1 MACLKL
7 LFLFIFTLIHTGLG
21 TLLCTCQ
28 TTKMDIDKAILF
40 ICCYHNRLKRL
51 NIEKTSLFVLWS
63 LLKYVFSISA
73 WLSCCVYIQ
82 SNGTIEV
89 CPSQSEDESTI
100 CKSKIHK
107 NAHYLLLY
115 SQGGM
120 NITLP
125 FLQF

>member
-51 NIEKTSLFVLWS
+51 NIEKNINFCFVKFIKICIFHISLIVL
-63 LLKYVFSISA
+63 LCLHTV
-73 WLSCCVYIQ
+73 
-82 SNGTIEV
+82 
-89 CPSQSEDESTI
+89 
-100 CKSKIHK
+100 
-107 NAHYLLLY
+107 
-115 SQGGM
+115 
-120 NITLP
+120 
-125 FLQF
+125 